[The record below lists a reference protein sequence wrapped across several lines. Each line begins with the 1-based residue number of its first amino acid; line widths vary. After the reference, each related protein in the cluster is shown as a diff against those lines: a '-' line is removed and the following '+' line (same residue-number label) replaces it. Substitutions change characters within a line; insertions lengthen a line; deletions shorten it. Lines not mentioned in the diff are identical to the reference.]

1 MPCLVGGA
9 LGSSFNPFQ
18 KLIFR
23 MTKTTSRAERAISL
37 ETARRVAE
45 IARLDL
51 SEAELKRAQAD
62 LNEILSAFK
71 IIDEVDTK
79 GVEPSFHPQPVENV
93 VREDKIEASLGQE
106 KGLAQTK
113 HKHEGHFKGPRV
125 V

>member
-1 MPCLVGGA
+1 
-9 LGSSFNPFQ
+9 
-18 KLIFR
+18 
-23 MTKTTSRAERAISL
+23 MTGQAKKQFEKISL
-37 ETARRVAE
+37 ETVKRVAE

-93 VREDKIEASLGQE
+93 VREDKIESPLGQE
-106 KGLAQTK
+106 KSLAQTK
-113 HKHEGHFKGPRV
+113 HKHEGYFKGPRV